1 MQKHLFLASIIVL
14 VIGTTLILSM
24 PVFRVSARCPNGTH
38 KSPSGVCEQVVP
50 REGLPRCPNGFHR
63 SPSGFCESVNGIS
76 GPESNYPSNKTVVPK
91 RISASRLYIE
101 QYGRY
106 SLQVPNDWTTGSPTI
121 KQDSLTNSFSPKNG
135 DDILFIVTV
144 SDRHAVVSE
153 SDYEQIIRDENTGT
167 IADTPGATLL
177 QATDCTKY
185 VIDGNQACSMIYTV
199 TENQYTTKEL
209 DISFH
214 TAKQEVFVSLQ
225 GSAFDRYLPI
235 AEQMLNSMKLP

>member
-1 MQKHLFLASIIVL
+1 MFVGHTRTIRPTIHLE
-14 VIGTTLILSM
+14 LSM

-50 REGLPRCPNGFHR
+50 HEGLPRCPNGFHR
-63 SPSGFCESVNGIS
+63 SPSGICEAVNGIS

-91 RISASRLYIE
+91 KISASRLYTE

-185 VIDGNQACSMIYTV
+185 VIDCNQACSMIYTV
-199 TENQYTTKEL
+199 TENQKNWIYLFIQQSKKSLCLFRDLPLT
-209 DISFH
+209 DIC
-214 TAKQEVFVSLQ
+214 QLQ
-225 GSAFDRYLPI
+225 NRC
-235 AEQMLNSMKLP
+235 